1 MKKTLTA
8 ILLSLFSGLPFLPL
22 PGANKPNIIL
32 FLVDDMGWMDCGVYG
47 SKYYE
52 TPHMDRLARE
62 GMIFHN
68 SFCTNSICGPSRAV
82 ILTGKYSH
90 LNGFF
95 RNGRTP
101 FDGSQQTFPKLLRKV
116 GYETAMVGKWHLK
129 SVPTGYAY
137 FDVLIGQGP

>member
-52 TPHMDRLARE
+52 TPHMDRLAGQSMLFTE
-62 GMIFHN
+62 PNQVWQPCH
-68 SFCTNSICGPSRAV
+68 TAV
-82 ILTGKYSH
+82 R
-90 LNGFF
+90 F
-95 RNGRTP
+95 
-101 FDGSQQTFPKLLRKV
+101 
-116 GYETAMVGKWHLK
+116 
-129 SVPTGYAY
+129 
-137 FDVLIGQGP
+137 